1 LEWHE
6 GAFSGWVHSNDSV
19 ENTKLSKECVMGV
32 MQIMSAKHG
41 HKNEV
46 WDPNIQV
53 EVDSAEDTFNDLRA
67 KGYIA
72 FKVDRAGEKAEIM
85 SSFDPEAGKMIMSPA
100 QAGG

>member
-1 LEWHE
+1 
-6 GAFSGWVHSNDSV
+6 
-19 ENTKLSKECVMGV
+19 MGV

-46 WDPNIQV
+46 WDPNIKV

-72 FKVDRAGEKAEIM
+72 FRVDKTGEKASVM
-85 SSFDPEAGKMIMSPA
+85 KNFDPLAGKMIMSPA
-100 QAGG
+100 PAGG